1 MDGVLLRSCAQLPPV
16 RQAASTEDVII
27 LANATAILVT
37 VAQPVLLKPLQ
48 VESIHAAFL
57 TLPRLAIWLM
67 ASYYMTALLDIR
79 ELPQKH
85 ALTFLAS
92 TAISVARPAV
102 TAGLELTAQ
111 PPFVLVRAVA
121 MVIAPRLTHVPAM
134 LDGQG
139 SLARKQS
146 A

>member
-1 MDGVLLRSCAQLPPV
+1 VAASTDRALSLIHVFVILAGMVPRATCVRMDGVLLRSCAQLPPV

-102 TAGLELTAQ
+102 TAGLELTA
-111 PPFVLVRAVA
+111 
-121 MVIAPRLTHVPAM
+121 
-134 LDGQG
+134 
-139 SLARKQS
+139 
-146 A
+146 